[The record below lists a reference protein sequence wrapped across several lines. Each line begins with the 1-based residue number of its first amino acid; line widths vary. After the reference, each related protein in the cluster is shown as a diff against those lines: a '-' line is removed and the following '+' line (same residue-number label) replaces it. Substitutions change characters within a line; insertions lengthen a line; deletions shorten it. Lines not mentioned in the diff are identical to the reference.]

1 MRLQPSPV
9 TTAALALLAAV
20 ALAAPRPAGAIPACS
35 EDLQAL
41 RDLSV
46 LGEGTTESPFLI
58 ATAAQ
63 FDELSN
69 TDHVE
74 CAFRQVADIDLTSL
88 GPIDQIGTNGAP
100 FTGSYDGQRY
110 LIRGLQ
116 VSRSA
121 YELGMFGVANGATIE
136 RVRIVGGTIDGWG
149 ELGAIVGRVGLD
161 TGADAS
167 SPLTT
172 IRDVVVSTAVTG
184 ADFSDSVGGL
194 VGQATADAN
203 LVIEDSAS
211 YGDVSGGQYAIGGL
225 IGYVRDGAAV
235 TVTDSY
241 AAGDVGAAA
250 TSGNV
255 DSVGGLVG
263 IGQSTL
269 TITGSSASGA
279 VTAVASGTA
288 TLDTNVP
295 QRFGCL
301 FGDRK
306 SASITA
312 TYSTGTLTVGDGA
325 TVDCSTVTSPPAGFV
340 AGVGFQR
347 PELYAPIGSGDGDGD
362 GGDDAPSGPSY
373 VTTSGL
379 PPTLPPGTGVWQDTD
394 GSATPLEV
402 SSPGVGQVRYSAP
415 GLQLT
420 LTGSRGTGTGTGLV
434 ADRDGNVECE
444 LCAFLAAGGVI
455 EAWVFSEPRLA
466 AAWRTD
472 DVARVL
478 GELPCRR
485 FTIPVGTPLDGGE
498 GLPTGA
504 HTLQLVLPTTSGLQA
519 VNVGVTV
526 AGPVPGSVPA
536 GEGAA
541 VGAAPIAQRSTALAA
556 ALAVLGAGL
565 LLRRRRHPA
574 APPAAA

>member
-1 MRLQPSPV
+1 MR
-9 TTAALALLAAV
+9 
-20 ALAAPRPAGAIPACS
+20 PRPARIATSAVVATIVAAAVLSIPGTAAAVPVCTAS
-35 EDLQAL
+35 PADLTG
-41 RDLSV
+41 
-46 LGEGTTESPFLI
+46 LGVAGDGTPESPFLI

-63 FDELSN
+63 LVEVGDS
-69 TDHVE
+69 DHRT
-74 CAFRQVADIDLTSL
+74 CAFRQVADIDLTGSSF
-88 GPIDQIGTNGAP
+88 GPIGSSGSP

-110 LIRGLQ
+110 LIRGLEI
-116 VSRSA
+116 SRDT
-121 YELGMFGVANGATIE
+121 YELGMFGVVNGATIE

-161 TGADAS
+161 SGADAS

-184 ADFSDSVGGL
+184 AVFSDSVGGL
-194 VGQATADAN
+194 VGQVANDAR
-203 LVIEDSAS
+203 LEIEDSAT
-211 YGDVSGGQYAIGGL
+211 YGDVRAGRYAIGGL
-225 IGYVRDGAAV
+225 IGYVRSGASV

-241 AAGDVGAAA
+241 AAGAVGAAA
-250 TSGNV
+250 TSNNV

-263 IGQSTL
+263 IGQPTL

-301 FGDRK
+301 IGDRK
-306 SASITA
+306 SASITD

-325 TVDCSTVTSPPAGFV
+325 TVDCSTATGPPAGFV

-362 GGDDAPSGPSY
+362 GGGDAPSGPSY

-379 PPTLPPGTGVWQDTD
+379 PPTLPPGTGVWQGTD
-394 GSATPLEV
+394 GSETPLEV

-420 LTGSRGTGTGTGLV
+420 LTGSSGSGTGSGLV
-434 ADRDGNVECE
+434 ADRDGDVECE

-472 DVARVL
+472 EIARVL

-485 FTIPVGTPLDGGE
+485 FTIPVGTPLDGGA
-498 GLPTGA
+498 GLPPGA
-504 HTLQLVLPTTSGLQA
+504 HTLQLVLPTTAGLQA

-526 AGPVPGSVPA
+526 AGPVPGAIPAGDGAASGDVERSVPA
-536 GEGAA
+536 GVAVLVMVLSAVALVGRRGAA
-541 VGAAPIAQRSTALAA
+541 GCDIA
-556 ALAVLGAGL
+556 
-565 LLRRRRHPA
+565 
-574 APPAAA
+574 